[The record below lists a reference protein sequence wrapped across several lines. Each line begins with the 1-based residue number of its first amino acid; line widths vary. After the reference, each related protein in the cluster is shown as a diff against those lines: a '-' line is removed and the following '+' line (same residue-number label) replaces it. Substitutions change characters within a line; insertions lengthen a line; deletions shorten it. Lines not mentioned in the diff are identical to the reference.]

1 MSHTSSSRFTV
12 LACHVLSAAVCL
24 AWVSPSLGQTAAA
37 SAAPSTTAAAAT
49 PAVTPAIP
57 GVVKAGTAIELV
69 KEGFTGT
76 EGPVTLPDGS
86 LIFTETQATR
96 ITRVAADGT
105 TSVFVEGSNGAN
117 GLGFTPNGDLYAV
130 QVLKPRVGIVFP
142 DPKVRTLA
150 DNFEGK
156 PFGRPNDLVV
166 DKQGNV
172 YFTDSGANPPPAGQ
186 AAPAKPPVETAR
198 PAVYRISKQGELKR
212 LVADVERP
220 NGIQLSPDEKVLYV
234 ANTLGEYLLA
244 YDIQAD
250 SSVGPRR
257 NFARLDGW
265 RKTDTGGSSGAD
277 GLAVDDAGRV
287 YVASNTGI
295 QVFSSQGEALGTI
308 TLPKQAQNLAFA
320 GEDKQTL
327 YVVGRG
333 AVYRI
338 AVLTPGYSGRA
349 K

>member
-1 MSHTSSSRFTV
+1 MTQTPIPSSTV
-12 LACHVLSAAVCL
+12 LAGRVLLASLCL
-24 AWVSPSLGQTAAA
+24 ALGASAGAQTAAV
-37 SAAPSTTAAAAT
+37 APVPT
-49 PAVTPAIP
+49 VTPAIA
-57 GVVKAGTAIELV
+57 GVVKAGTPIQLV

-86 LIFTETQATR
+86 LIFTETQANR
-96 ITRVAADGT
+96 ITRIAEDGS

-150 DNFEGK
+150 DNYEGK

-166 DKQGNV
+166 DKGGNV
-172 YFTDSGANPPPAGQ
+172 YFTDSGANPPAAGQ
-186 AAPAKPPVETAR
+186 AAPAKPPVETAK

-212 LVADVERP
+212 LASDIERP

-234 ANTLGEYLLA
+234 ANTLGEYLLS

-250 SSVGPRR
+250 GSVGPRR
-257 NFARLDGW
+257 NFAKLDGW
-265 RKTDTGGSSGAD
+265 RKTDTGGTSGAD

-287 YVASNTGI
+287 YVATNTGI
-295 QVFSSQGEALGTI
+295 QVFSAKGDALGTI
-308 TLPKQAQNLAFA
+308 ALPKQPQNLAFA
-320 GEDKQTL
+320 GEDKKTL
-327 YVVGRG
+327 YAVGRG

-338 AVLTPGYSGRA
+338 AVLTPGFSGRA